1 MKKTAVTSGHR
12 EMGTFTRQGQE
23 MQSKEQQI
31 TQQHKSCLK
40 NAPFNID

>member
-12 EMGTFTRQGQE
+12 EMGTLTRQGQE

-31 TQQHKSCLK
+31 TQHKSCLK